1 MGYRLSE
8 IGDPP
13 RRGIRETVCVIL
25 AYVTVVPGLMLF
37 LGGGSTLWGYIYT
50 PDGIIARDRAVLGR
64 VACCLLAAG
73 IMGLCASGFAASGRL
88 KTSLLF
94 AFAGYVVFVALM
106 PDR

>member
-1 MGYRLSE
+1 
-8 IGDPP
+8 
-13 RRGIRETVCVIL
+13 
-25 AYVTVVPGLMLF
+25 
-37 LGGGSTLWGYIYT
+37 
-50 PDGIIARDRAVLGR
+50 
-64 VACCLLAAG
+64 LLATG